1 MLAEYLIR
9 LKMCEDAFARSSMEE
24 FSDYLTKVK
33 TILDRLPLDRLKQIC
48 DILFQAYED
57 DRTIFIFGNGGSA
70 ALASH
75 VACDIGK
82 GTHAPCPTGRD
93 MSGVRRIKVLSLTD
107 NVPMISAWAN
117 DAAYEDIFWEQ
128 MDNFL
133 QPRDVAFGI
142 SGSGNSP
149 NVLKALRMARQRGAV
164 TVGFSGF
171 QGGKMKDLLDFG
183 IIVPSDSMQQIEDA
197 HLVLSHLVFLN
208 LRDRVQAR
216 GRDVRSN

>member
-1 MLAEYLIR
+1 LHKFSNYLG
-9 LKMCEDAFARSSMEE
+9 E
-24 FSDYLTKVK
+24 VK
-33 TILDRLPLDRLKQIC
+33 TLLDGLPLDRLQQIC
-48 DILFQAYED
+48 DVLLQAYED
-57 DRTIFIFGNGGSA
+57 NRTIFIFGNGGSA

-82 GTHAPCPTGRD
+82 GTHSPSPKGLD

-107 NVPMISAWAN
+107 NVPMISAWSN
-117 DAAYEDIFWEQ
+117 DAGYEDVFWEQ
-128 MDNFL
+128 MNNFL

-149 NVLKALRMARQRGAV
+149 NVLKALHMARQRGAV

-183 IIVPSDSMQQIEDA
+183 IIVPCNSMQQIEDV

-208 LRDRVQAR
+208 LRERVQAR
-216 GRDVRSN
+216 GRKSSGN